1 MRNWNPEKVL
11 KSHVRKA
18 AQIWRKEGGFLNFK
32 NSIRYDVIIDG
43 KPYPPKAISSI
54 AHQLATEKILRADDF
69 GGSKV
74 GIWHRR
80 LKALG
85 FQIQEKGLNST
96 FSDEISM
103 SLKLSRRTRLKMIA
117 ETAKLPPMKIK
128 TQVTR
133 YARSPHVVAER
144 LLIANGRCER
154 CRKLAPFM
162 RLSDD
167 TPYLEVHHVK
177 LLSQG
182 GLDSVE
188 NTQALCPNCHSE
200 VHDRLRVESDLEYFI
215 AQPTS

>member
-1 MRNWNPEKVL
+1 MRSWNPEKVL

-18 AQIWRKEGGFLNFK
+18 AQIWRKNGGFLNFK
-32 NSIRYDVIIDG
+32 NSTKYDVFIDG

-54 AHQLATEKILRADDF
+54 AHQLATEQILRADDF
-69 GGSKV
+69 GGSKE

-80 LKALG
+80 LKVLG
-85 FQIQEKGLNST
+85 FQIQEKGLGSA
-96 FSDEISM
+96 FSDKVSK
-103 SLKLSRRTRLKMIA
+103 SLKLSRSVRLKKIA
-117 ETAKLPPMKIK
+117 EAAKQPPAKFQA
-128 TQVTR
+128 QVTR

-144 LLIANGRCER
+144 LVIANGRCEK
-154 CRKLAPFM
+154 CQKPAPFT
-162 RLSDD
+162 RLRDN

-200 VHDRLRVESDLEYFI
+200 VHDRLRVESDVE
-215 AQPTS
+215 